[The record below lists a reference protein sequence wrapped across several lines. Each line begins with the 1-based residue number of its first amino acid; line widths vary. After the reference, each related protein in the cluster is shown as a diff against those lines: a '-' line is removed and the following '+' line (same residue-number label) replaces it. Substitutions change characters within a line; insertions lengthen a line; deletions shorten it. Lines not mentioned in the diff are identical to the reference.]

1 MYKCVQSGYKGVE
14 LMVYEDMSIEE
25 VVNYI
30 NSELLKGRRMK
41 EIEQD
46 DFGVNDRVIV
56 NRLAR
61 KNIKKVDGQFVL
73 QSGYKMPTN
82 TEKPVIVTNNKEL
95 KTKELIDLRENKD
108 FLQLTNR
115 VEIIEKY
122 LKEISCVQSGYKVV
136 TNEFDFK
143 IYSNDGKP
151 VAKTIRLYQD
161 IWDKIDQVKLLYPH
175 INYQTLLNSLLD
187 EITDKYLNIN
197 KS

>member
-1 MYKCVQSGYKGVE
+1 MI
-14 LMVYEDMSIEE
+14 YEDISIEE

-30 NSELLKGRRMK
+30 NSELLKGRTMK

-56 NRLAR
+56 KRLAR

-73 QSGYKMPTN
+73 QSGCKMPTN

-95 KTKELIDLRENKD
+95 KTKELVDLKENKE

-122 LKEISCVQSGYKVV
+122 LKEIYCVQSGYKVV

-197 KS
+197 ES